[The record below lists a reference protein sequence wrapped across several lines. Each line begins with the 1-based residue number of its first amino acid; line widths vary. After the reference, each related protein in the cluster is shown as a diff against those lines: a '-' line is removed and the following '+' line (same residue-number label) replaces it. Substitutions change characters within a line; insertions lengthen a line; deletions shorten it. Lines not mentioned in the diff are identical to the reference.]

1 MTTSYTRTDTETF
14 NLTHAKHLASKV
26 AADLDRCKS
35 RYGGMTPEDVYKYEQ
50 ELVTLLH
57 GGYVLRYEFGF
68 RRDGKVVVCWR
79 YDVAADGS
87 LVTDENAGKLV
98 AGVDVTGATYY
109 NHLWLSSS
117 WDALGAADRAKVEAT
132 LPFTRVSSPSPE
144 YGNGVWT
151 TDKSYSSG
159 GVGLSRRTFK
169 PLN

>member
-35 RYGGMTPEDVYKYEQ
+35 RYGGMTSEAVYSYER

-57 GGYVLRYEFGF
+57 GGYVMRYEFGF

-79 YDVAADGS
+79 YDVAANGD
-87 LVTDENAGKLV
+87 LITDENAGKLV
-98 AGVDVTGATYY
+98 AGVDVSGATYY
-109 NHLWLSSS
+109 NHLWLNPS
-117 WDALGAADRAKVEAT
+117 WDALDAAERAEVAAA
-132 LPFTRVSSPSPE
+132 LPFTRASGPSPD
-144 YGNGVWT
+144 YGSGYWT

-159 GVGLSRRTFK
+159 GVGINRKTFN
-169 PLN
+169 PFN